1 MDKIIHLQHCDPFS
15 ILIVNRTGRLRRLY
29 TPFKVVSLVDIGN
42 IKANMGIYIDEVAAT
57 EKDDL
62 VFIIAGIA
70 YNHYHFR
77 ILAIF

>member
-1 MDKIIHLQHCDPFS
+1 MSRIIHLQHCDPFS

-42 IKANMGIYIDEVAAT
+42 IKADMGVYIEEVAT
-57 EKDDL
+57 SDKDELMYL
-62 VFIIAGIA
+62 VAGIA